1 MIRSHSSSVVPEHLA
16 IPSIG
21 FVPGTFRRDAYLEA
35 LRGEDQRD
43 PRPQVVESFAE
54 GLSSWPWPSI
64 RWWD

>member
-1 MIRSHSSSVVPEHLA
+1 MMRSHYSPVVPEHLA

-21 FVPGTFRRDAYLEA
+21 FVTSRRDAYLEA
-35 LRGEDQRD
+35 LHGEDQRD

-54 GLSSWPWPSI
+54 GLSSWPWHLV

>member
-1 MIRSHSSSVVPEHLA
+1 MMRSHYSPVVPEHLA

-21 FVPGTFRRDAYLEA
+21 FVTFRRDAYLDA

-43 PRPQVVESFAE
+43 PRPQLVESSAE
-54 GLSSWPWPSI
+54 GLSSWPWHLV